1 MAVYTYQQF
10 PGNNNLTLSGVL
22 VPQTKAS
29 DLAAVSQL
37 FTNFLNHETSP
48 VLATGK
54 STIQS
59 DGTAISWLSQGIES
73 LTLTV
78 PFQSAAPINPIR
90 SIDIG
95 SLALTFAPENAWNPR
110 ADSNSVYAS
119 MGNKQCP
126 CCGWNS

>member
-1 MAVYTYQQF
+1 M
-10 PGNNNLTLSGVL
+10 
-22 VPQTKAS
+22 
-29 DLAAVSQL
+29 VSQL
-37 FTNFLNHETSP
+37 FTNFLNHQSSL

-54 STIQS
+54 STVQS

-95 SLALTFAPENAWNPR
+95 SLALTFTPETAWNPR
-110 ADSNSVYAS
+110 TDSNSVYAS
-119 MGNKQCP
+119 MGKSNVHVVARIHE
-126 CCGWNS
+126 